1 MATEPGRMMTTY
13 AKIVNSVTRVF
24 GFLGAVTMIGLVV
37 MTVVDVFLRYFFRA
51 PILGSFE
58 LTELFLV
65 VMVFFGIPW
74 AAIRK
79 ANVRVDL
86 FVGRLPPRTLATF
99 DSVTCFLS
107 LVIIAFC
114 AWYTVPQIIY
124 IWRLH
129 SVTDMLEVPIYPFYI
144 AVAVGF
150 FLLFFILVA
159 NFIEFVKKAVNPVRK
174 SSTSDG
180 KAHTG

>member
-1 MATEPGRMMTTY
+1 MMNTY
-13 AKIVNSVTRVF
+13 AKIVNSVTRIF
-24 GFLGAVTMIGLVV
+24 GFLGAVTMIGLVL

-65 VMVFFGIPW
+65 VMVFFAIPW
-74 AAIRK
+74 AAIKK

-86 FVGRLPPRTLATF
+86 LVSRLPARTRAAF
-99 DSVTCFLS
+99 DSVTCFMS
-107 LVIIAFC
+107 LGITALC
-114 AWYTVPQIIY
+114 TWYTVPQVIY
-124 IWRLH
+124 IWRLY
-129 SVTDMLEVPIYPFYI
+129 SVSDMLKIPIYPFYI

-159 NFIEFVKKAVNPVRK
+159 NLIEFVKKALNPVRK
-174 SSTSDG
+174 SSTLLRREPRSSG
-180 KAHTG
+180 RG